1 MSFFYFFNWSRAIVI
16 FTVSKNHLN
25 SNTLATTSNQ
35 NRRFEKQSRE
45 GVCVGS
51 SGLSALHRP
60 SFPPGGSFRPWISQA
75 GSSGGWTHGWHGAA
89 WHRGPCALCSW
100 SYFPGTHR
108 RSLPQHRIPAHC
120 HTPLSV
126 GPMRS
131 RVIHERQDNRG
142 KVTNLFPSSWKSH
155 QHGRVNKYLL
165 DTQYVHC
172 ETVNYAPIQRRR
184 PSHGKHTLSSLAF
197 LHDCPTLSPELNLS
211 GCHGGDVGKFQTDIK
226 HLAQMT
232 SNVASRVS
240 TGIRLVLFW
249 IALCRGKEGTQATGR
264 LFPAVNY
271 VKGTFGYCL
280 EF

>member
-131 RVIHERQDNRG
+131 RVIHERQDKTTGAKSQTFSRR
-142 KVTNLFPSSWKSH
+142 VESLTNTGELTNIYWIPSMCTARLSTT
-155 QHGRVNKYLL
+155 L
-165 DTQYVHC
+165 
-172 ETVNYAPIQRRR
+172 
-184 PSHGKHTLSSLAF
+184 PSK
-197 LHDCPTLSPELNLS
+197 
-211 GCHGGDVGKFQTDIK
+211 GGDLRMANIPCPLWRFYT
-226 HLAQMT
+226 T
-232 SNVASRVS
+232 
-240 TGIRLVLFW
+240 VLH
-249 IALCRGKEGTQATGR
+249 
-264 LFPAVNY
+264 
-271 VKGTFGYCL
+271 
-280 EF
+280 